1 MTVATLLLTSLI
13 FLALGWVTA
22 PYKIAALSIA
32 GVVCIASSNGG
43 TTSQDLKTGYL
54 VGATPSRQQIAILVG
69 TISSALV
76 IGLILL
82 NLNSASTVYAKRDFP
97 GFTADVSA
105 LPEMQHLRGPDAA
118 HDAAEYHVLRLPE
131 PKSGIP
137 AGKYLVD
144 AEGRVKYLVD
154 PGINGSVSTR
164 DSGEKVQ
171 KYNAPKAML
180 MSFIIDGIMTQKLP
194 WSLVLIG
201 VFISVLLEI
210 LGLSSLAFA
219 VGVYLPI
226 STSIPIMIGGIVRW
240 LGDKNAR
247 RKLSLA
253 EAESGPGVLFS
264 SGLIAG
270 GSVTGMVLAL
280 IQLAEPGERFMRWI
294 NVSERLPALSGSDLF
309 AILLFLGLSAVL
321 YLVATERFLRAPE
334 G

>member
-1 MTVATLLLTSLI
+1 
-13 FLALGWVTA
+13 
-22 PYKIAALSIA
+22 
-32 GVVCIASSNGG
+32 
-43 TTSQDLKTGYL
+43 
-54 VGATPSRQQIAILVG
+54 
-69 TISSALV
+69 
-76 IGLILL
+76 
-82 NLNSASTVYAKRDFP
+82 
-97 GFTADVSA
+97 
-105 LPEMQHLRGPDAA
+105 
-118 HDAAEYHVLRLPE
+118 
-131 PKSGIP
+131 
-137 AGKYLVD
+137 
-144 AEGRVKYLVD
+144 
-154 PGINGSVSTR
+154 
-164 DSGEKVQ
+164 
-171 KYNAPKAML
+171 ML

-210 LGLSSLAFA
+210 LGLSSLTFA

-294 NVSERLPALSGSDLF
+294 NVSERLPVLSGSDLF